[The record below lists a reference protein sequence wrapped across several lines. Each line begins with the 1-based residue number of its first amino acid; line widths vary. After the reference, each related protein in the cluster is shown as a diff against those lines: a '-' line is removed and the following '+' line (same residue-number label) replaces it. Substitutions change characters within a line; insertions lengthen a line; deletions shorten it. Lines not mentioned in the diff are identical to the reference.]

1 MLSFFRQQK
10 SRLKWILIIVIF
22 ALSGSLVIAFI
33 PGIGDAGL
41 MSLTS
46 DVADVGSEVVTAR
59 EFQTAYRNYINQM
72 RSQGQ
77 MTAEML
83 RAFRF
88 ETQIL
93 DALVDQY
100 VMVAE
105 AKRLGLNVSAAEIQR
120 TILEN
125 PVFQEAGAFIGLT
138 SYENLLAQNN
148 LTVSEFEDSVRNQI
162 MMQKLYS
169 FLTAAT
175 TISDEEVETEYRN
188 RNEKVQLDYFI
199 TDGPAFADDIEMT
212 EEERREYHEK
222 NLARYNV
229 QEKRRSRYVFIDTI
243 KIRTEMEVS
252 DAELQEYFEEHEA
265 EYELPARVKAQHIL
279 FRTQE
284 KTTEEITV
292 IRETAA
298 GVLARAKAGEDFDEL
313 AREYSDDTSAAVGGD
328 LGYFGPGQMVP
339 AFENVA
345 FSLGEGA
352 TSDLVET
359 EFGIHIIRVN
369 EKEEFRI
376 RPFEEVRVG
385 IDSIVKFRKAAEQ
398 ASDLAQ
404 SVAVALVGNPD
415 FEAVAQTFDA
425 EVRETQLVGRGETI
439 EQLEETVEFEN
450 RIFSMALNEIGTS
463 VPVKDGYAIPTVIE
477 IVDAHPAAFEEA
489 TEQVDDDLRAEKAR
503 DVARDKATQAG
514 ELLGSGSSL
523 AAVATAVGV
532 EVQSSEMLT
541 REGFIADFGSTADL
555 DDQIFS
561 LDLNTPG
568 KPVTIAGKT
577 IAFVVTDTEDVD
589 PEAMQNELDTLRTQ
603 LLDQKKGRL
612 FDSYNKEVRVRMER
626 DGEIQINDQ
635 MVQQIAQTII

>member
-10 SRLKWILIIVIF
+10 SRLKWILVIVIF

-33 PGIGDAGL
+33 PGLGDAGFV
-41 MSLTS
+41 SLTS

-72 RSQGQ
+72 RGQGQ
-77 MTAEML
+77 MTPEML

-88 ETQIL
+88 EIQIL
-93 DALVDQY
+93 NALVDQY

-125 PVFQEAGAFIGLT
+125 PAFHEAGAFIGLT
-138 SYENLLAQNN
+138 SYENLLSQNN

-212 EEERREYHEK
+212 EGERREYHEK

-252 DAELQEYFEEHEA
+252 DAELQEYFEEHEP

-284 KTTEEITV
+284 KTAEEITA

-298 GVLARAKAGEDFDEL
+298 DVLARAKAGEDFDEL
-313 AREYSDDTSAAVGGD
+313 AREYSDDTSAAIGGD

-369 EKEEFRI
+369 EKEESRI

-385 IDSIVKFRKAAEQ
+385 IDSIVKFRKAGEQ

-477 IVDAHPAAFEEA
+477 IVDAHPASFEEA
-489 TEQVDDDLRAEKAR
+489 TEQVEDDLRAEKAR
-503 DVARDKATQAG
+503 DVAQDKATQTE

-532 EVQSSEMLT
+532 EVQSSAMLT

-555 DDQIFS
+555 DDQLFS

-589 PEAMQNELDTLRTQ
+589 PEAMQNELETLRTD

-612 FDSYNKEVRVRMER
+612 FDSYNKGVRDRMER